1 MSRDKYQ
8 MHLVFN
14 HQFRQCTALTSKHVL
29 NGAVCIRYPCFEVT
43 LTFRLR
49 KMLTLNLSLMEF
61 CKSMLGGNCHLAL
74 PWMSST
80 KGSCQSERNLN
91 IY

>member
-1 MSRDKYQ
+1 MSHKKYQ
-8 MHLVFN
+8 MFLVLN
-14 HQFRQCTALTSKHVL
+14 HQLRQCTAMTSKRIF
-29 NGAVCIRYPCFEVT
+29 NGAVCIRHQCFEVT
-43 LTFRLR
+43 LKFRLH

-61 CKSMLGGNCHLAL
+61 CKSMLGGNCHLAM
-74 PWMSST
+74 PWMSNT